1 MISDIFNNLTSA
13 ESILFIIF
21 QLLAFVLGMIC
32 MWFLLNGKAQNIQE
46 ELKAI
51 LKKIK

>member
-1 MISDIFNNLTSA
+1 MSLDFFNSFTAA

-32 MWFLLNGKAQNIQE
+32 MWFLL
-46 ELKAI
+46 
-51 LKKIK
+51 KKEPKSGND

>member
-1 MISDIFNNLTSA
+1 MISEIFNNLSGA

-32 MWFLLNGKAQNIQE
+32 MWFILNGKTKE
-46 ELKAI
+46 KE
-51 LKKIK
+51 